1 MSRTGA
7 KRRRGHGGPK
17 GGGNHYVV
25 EAILNDV
32 LVDGI
37 QMYEIKW
44 KGYPDD
50 HNNWVAEWNLNCP
63 EILEEYNRTR
73 TQNTADVGQFYKILG
88 KAAEHHPI
96 TVRNTVD
103 QVGYPE
109 EFEYINKSVY
119 SDEVPR
125 PCSPMFPCE
134 CKDRCI
140 GDCPCIRERYYD
152 KDGHVQVKT
161 GTALM
166 ECGPKCGCGVTC
178 STRVVQQGSGVK
190 FEIRRYAHKGWG
202 VVTRA
207 AIAHGTFIAEYVGE
221 LISFEEAEERGL
233 ADSAMGLTY
242 LFDVDMACTGG
253 EIADFSVDAK
263 TQGNITHFFNH
274 SCQPN
279 MEIHPVYV
287 EHRDPRLHRLAF
299 FAVRDILAGEEL
311 AFDYSPAGGD
321 GGGARFDCFCDAASC
336 RGSIFL

>member
-1 MSRTGA
+1 MSRSGA
-7 KRRRGHGGPK
+7 RRRRGHGEHK
-17 GGGNHYVV
+17 GVGKDYKV
-25 EAILNDV
+25 EAILNDAF
-32 LVDGI
+32 VDGV
-37 QMYEIKW
+37 QFYEIKW
-44 KGYPDD
+44 KGYPDS
-50 HNNWVAEWNLNCP
+50 HNNWVTEWDLGCP
-63 EILEEYNRTR
+63 EILAEYNRTR
-73 TQNTADVGQFYKILG
+73 TQNTADVGQFYKIL
-88 KAAEHHPI
+88 KAAAEHHPI

-109 EFEYINKSVY
+109 DFEYINESVY

-134 CKDRCI
+134 CKDRCTA
-140 GDCPCIRERYYD
+140 DCPCIRERYYD
-152 KDGHVQVKT
+152 KDGRVQVEA

-166 ECGPKCGCGVTC
+166 ECGPKCGCGKDC

-190 FEIRRYAHKGWG
+190 FEIRRFAHKGWG

-207 AIAHGTFIAEYVGE
+207 AIARGTFIGEYVGE

-253 EIADFSVDAK
+253 EVADFSIDAK
-263 TQGNITHFFNH
+263 MQGNITHFFNH

-279 MEIHPVYV
+279 MVTHPVYV
-287 EHRDPRLHRLAF
+287 EHRDPRLHRMAF
-299 FAVRDILAGEEL
+299 FAACDIPAGEEL
-311 AFDYSPAGGD
+311 AFDYSPAGSD
-321 GGGARFDCFCDAASC
+321 GGGARFDCFCGAPSC